1 VQRLDNP
8 RHPARSRRIHP
19 WGNVS
24 PGVDSATPLRSAQND
39 APGVLVKVFPMTHP
53 HFRRAALAA
62 AALLAVAAVQ
72 AQTATTVKTTTTKTV
87 VTRLVSG
94 VDRSGMDPSVRPQ
107 DDLYLNTN
115 GTWVKNTQIPADKSA
130 WGAFYEL
137 RDRTDHEVRGLIEG
151 LAGTHPADGSNA
163 QKVDDFFRA
172 YVDEAAIDKAGLE
185 PVLASLKDVDS
196 VTDTGHL
203 VGLMGHW
210 QGVVRTPL
218 AVDSNPDLDDP
229 GVYIA
234 DLRQGGL
241 GLPDR
246 DYYLKTDE
254 RFAKAR
260 TAYADYLA
268 KLFALSGEPAAD
280 AATHAAAVIALETR
294 IATAQWPRDKTRDPR
309 LAHNPKTPAEL
320 EALAPGFDWP
330 TYEAQSQLQPG
341 KIIVV
346 RQPDYVTA
354 LAGLVKSEPLETWK
368 LYMKAA
374 RLDEAAMMLPA
385 AFREASY
392 QFHDVAIAGVKEQQP
407 RWQLGVA
414 RTNGALGEAVGQLYV
429 GKYFPPEYRA
439 RMQALVANL
448 LKTYSTSIDGLSW
461 MSPATKKEA
470 HLKLSKYGVKIGY
483 PDVWRDYSA
492 LVVKPG
498 DALGN
503 ADRADAFEY
512 HRQIVRTGGKVDR
525 GEWGMTPQTINAY
538 YSGNKNEIVF
548 PAAILQPPFFNVA
561 ADDAVNYGAIGAV
574 IGHEISHGFD
584 DKGSQLDGDGRLR
597 NWWTDEDRKAF
608 EAVTSRL
615 VAQYEAYSPIPGQH
629 LNGKLTLGENIAD
642 LSGLQI
648 AYKAWK
654 LSLHGKPAPVIDGI
668 TGEQRFFYGFAQV
681 WRNKTR
687 DERAL
692 QLLTIDPHSPG
703 QFRADGATINADA
716 YHDAFRTRPGDK
728 MWKAP
733 ADRLRLW

>member
-1 VQRLDNP
+1 M
-8 RHPARSRRIHP
+8 
-19 WGNVS
+19 
-24 PGVDSATPLRSAQND
+24 TP
-39 APGVLVKVFPMTHP
+39 PE
-53 HFRRAALAA
+53 FRRAALAVA
-62 AALLAVAAVQ
+62 AALACAAFAPVQ
-72 AQTATTVKTTTTKTV
+72 AQTSSTTTTTVKTTTKAPA
-87 VTRLVSG
+87 G
-94 VDRSGMDPSVRPQ
+94 KKPGAGIDRAGMDKSVRPQ
-107 DDLYLNTN
+107 DDLFLATN
-115 GTWVKNTQIPADKSA
+115 GAWVKNTEIPADKSA
-130 WGAFYEL
+130 WGSFYQL
-137 RDRTDHEVRGLIEG
+137 RDRTDHEVRGLVEG
-151 LAGTHPADGSNA
+151 LQATQPADGSNA
-163 QKVDDFFRA
+163 QKVNDFFRS
-172 YVDEAAIDKAGLE
+172 YLDEAAIDKAGLA
-185 PVLASLKDVDS
+185 PVEALLKDVDS
-196 VTDTGHL
+196 VKDVGML

-229 GVYIA
+229 TVYVA
-234 DLRQGGL
+234 DFRQGGL

-260 TAYADYLA
+260 TAYADYLT
-268 KLFALSGEPAAD
+268 KLFTLSGDTDGAA
-280 AATHAAAVIALETR
+280 HAAAVIALETK
-294 IATAQWPRDKTRDPR
+294 IATAQWPRDKTRDPK

-320 EALAPGFDWP
+320 DALGPGFDFP
-330 TYEAQSQLQPG
+330 TFEAQSQLQPG
-341 KIIVV
+341 KIIIV

-354 LAGLVKSEPLETWK
+354 LAGLVKSEPLDAWK
-368 LYMKAA
+368 LYMKAC
-374 RLDEAAMMLPA
+374 RLDSAAMVLPA
-385 AFREASY
+385 AFRDASF

-407 RWQLGVA
+407 RWQQAVA
-414 RTNGALGEAVGQLYV
+414 QTNGALGEAVGQLYV
-429 GKYFPPEYRA
+429 AKYFPPEYRA

-448 LKTYSTSIDGLSW
+448 LKTYSTSIDGLTW

-483 PDVWRDYSA
+483 PDTWRDYTA
-492 LVVKPG
+492 LAVRAG

-503 ADRADAFEY
+503 SDRADAFEY

-525 GEWGMTPQTINAY
+525 TEWGMTPQTINAY

-597 NWWTDEDRKAF
+597 NWWTDDDRKAF
-608 EAVTSRL
+608 DDITNRL

-654 LSLHGKPAPVIDGI
+654 LSLGGKPSPVIDGL
-668 TGEQRFFYGFAQV
+668 TGDQRFMYGFAQV
-681 WRNKTR
+681 WRSKTR

-703 QFRADGATINADA
+703 QFRADGASINADA
-716 YHDAFRTRPGDK
+716 FHQAFHTKPGDK

-733 ADRLRLW
+733 EDRLRLW

>member
-1 VQRLDNP
+1 MN
-8 RHPARSRRIHP
+8 HPKFH
-19 WGNVS
+19 
-24 PGVDSATPLRSAQND
+24 
-39 APGVLVKVFPMTHP
+39 
-53 HFRRAALAA
+53 RAAVAIAATLACA
-62 AALLAVAAVQ
+62 AFAPVQ
-72 AQTATTVKTTTTKTV
+72 AQTATMTKTTTTKV
-87 VTRLVSG
+87 PASKKPGSG
-94 VDRSGMDPSVRPQ
+94 IDRAGMDKSVRPQ
-107 DDLYLNTN
+107 DDLFLATN
-115 GTWVKNTQIPADKSA
+115 GTWVKNTEIPADKSA
-130 WGAFYEL
+130 WGSFYQL
-137 RDRTDHEVRGLIEG
+137 RDRTDHEVRGLVEG
-151 LAGTHPADGSNA
+151 LQATQPADGTNA
-163 QKVDDFFRA
+163 QKVNDFFRS
-172 YVDEAAIDKAGLE
+172 YLDEAAIDKAGLA
-185 PVLASLKDVDS
+185 PVEASLKDVDS
-196 VTDTGHL
+196 VKDAGML

-229 GVYIA
+229 TVYVA
-234 DLRQGGL
+234 DFRQGGL

-260 TAYADYLA
+260 TAYADYLT
-268 KLFALSGEPAAD
+268 KLFTLSGDTDGAAH
-280 AATHAAAVIALETR
+280 AATVIALETK
-294 IATAQWPRDKTRDPR
+294 IATAQWPRDKTRDPK

-320 EALAPGFDWP
+320 DALGPGFDFP
-330 TYEAQSQLQPG
+330 TFEAQSQLQPG
-341 KIIVV
+341 KIIIV

-354 LAGLVKSEPLETWK
+354 LAGLVKSEPLDAWK
-368 LYMKAA
+368 LYMKAC
-374 RLDEAAMMLPA
+374 RLDSAAMVLPA
-385 AFREASY
+385 AFRDASF

-407 RWQLGVA
+407 RWQQAVA
-414 RTNGALGEAVGQLYV
+414 QTNGALGEAVGQLYV
-429 GKYFPPEYRA
+429 AKYFPPEYRA

-448 LKTYSTSIDGLSW
+448 LRTYSTSIDGLTW

-483 PDVWRDYSA
+483 PDTWRDYSA
-492 LVVKPG
+492 LAVRAG
-498 DALGN
+498 DALAN
-503 ADRADAFEY
+503 SDRADAFEY

-525 GEWGMTPQTINAY
+525 TEWGMTPQTINAY

-597 NWWTDEDRKAF
+597 NWWTDDDRKAF
-608 EAVTSRL
+608 DDITNRL

-654 LSLHGKPAPVIDGI
+654 LSLGGKPSPVIDGLN
-668 TGEQRFFYGFAQV
+668 GDQRFMYGFAQV
-681 WRNKTR
+681 WRSKTR

-703 QFRADGATINADA
+703 QFRADGASINADA
-716 YHDAFRTRPGDK
+716 FHQAFHTKPGDK

-733 ADRLRLW
+733 EDRLRLW

>member
-1 VQRLDNP
+1 M
-8 RHPARSRRIHP
+8 
-19 WGNVS
+19 
-24 PGVDSATPLRSAQND
+24 TP
-39 APGVLVKVFPMTHP
+39 PI
-53 HFRRAALAA
+53 FRCAAIAA
-62 AALLAVAAVQ
+62 AVMLVFAAQ
-72 AQTATTVKTTTTKTV
+72 AQTTTTTVQTTTTKSVAAT
-87 VTRLVSG
+87 TLGSG

-107 DDLYLNTN
+107 DDLYLATN
-115 GTWVKNTQIPADKSA
+115 GTWVKNTEIPADKSA

-137 RDRTDHEVRGLIEG
+137 RDRTDHEVRGLIEA
-151 LAGTHPADGSNA
+151 LASTHPANGSNA

-172 YVDEAAIDKAGLE
+172 YLDEAAIDKAGLA
-185 PVLASLKDVDS
+185 PVMASLKDVDS
-196 VTDTGHL
+196 IKDTGML

-218 AVDSNPDLDDP
+218 GVDSNPDLDDP

-246 DYYLKTDE
+246 DYYLKADE

-260 TAYADYLA
+260 TAYSDYLT
-268 KLFALSGEPAAD
+268 KLFTLSGD
-280 AATHAAAVIALETR
+280 AAPDAAAHAAAVIALETKL
-294 IATAQWPRDKTRDPR
+294 ATVQWPRDKTRDPR
-309 LAHNPKTPAEL
+309 LAHNPKTPAQL

-330 TYEAQSQLQPG
+330 TFEAQSQLQPG

-354 LAGLVKSEPLETWK
+354 LSGLLKSEPLETWK

-385 AFREASY
+385 AFRDASY
-392 QFHDVAIAGVKEQQP
+392 RFHDVAIAGVKEQQP
-407 RWQLGVA
+407 RWQLAVA

-429 GKYFPPEYRA
+429 GKYFPPAYRA

-448 LKTYSTSIDGLSW
+448 LQTYSTSIDGLTW

-492 LVVKPG
+492 LVIKPG

-654 LSLHGKPAPVIDGI
+654 LSLHGKPSPVIDGF
-668 TGEQRFFYGFAQV
+668 TGEQRFIYGFAQV
-681 WRNKTR
+681 WRSKVR

-716 YHDAFRTRPGDK
+716 YHDAFGTKPGDK

>member
-1 VQRLDNP
+1 MITGGKLGDLLGRKRVFV
-8 RHPARSRRIHP
+8 I
-19 WGNVS
+19 G
-24 PGVDSATPLRSAQND
+24 
-39 APGVLVKVFPMTHP
+39 LVIY
-53 HFRRAALAA
+53 ACGS
-62 AALLAVAAVQ
+62 LL
-72 AQTATTVKTTTTKTV
+72 T
-87 VTRLVSG
+87 
-94 VDRSGMDPSVRPQ
+94 
-107 DDLYLNTN
+107 
-115 GTWVKNTQIPADKSA
+115 
-130 WGAFYEL
+130 
-137 RDRTDHEVRGLIEG
+137 
-151 LAGTHPADGSNA
+151 
-163 QKVDDFFRA
+163 
-172 YVDEAAIDKAGLE
+172 
-185 PVLASLKDVDS
+185 
-196 VTDTGHL
+196 
-203 VGLMGHW
+203 
-210 QGVVRTPL
+210 
-218 AVDSNPDLDDP
+218 
-229 GVYIA
+229 
-234 DLRQGGL
+234 
-241 GLPDR
+241 
-246 DYYLKTDE
+246 
-254 RFAKAR
+254 
-260 TAYADYLA
+260 
-268 KLFALSGEPAAD
+268 ALSWSVPSL
-280 AATHAAAVIALETR
+280 ALG
-294 IATAQWPRDKTRDPR
+294 WSV
-309 LAHNPKTPAEL
+309 L
-320 EALAPGFDWP
+320 EGI
-330 TYEAQSQLQPG
+330 G
-341 KIIVV
+341 
-346 RQPDYVTA
+346 
-354 LAGLVKSEPLETWK
+354 
-368 LYMKAA
+368 
-374 RLDEAAMMLPA
+374 AAMVLPA

-429 GKYFPPEYRA
+429 GKYFPPEYRT

-448 LKTYSTSIDGLSW
+448 LKTYSTSIDGLTW

-483 PDVWRDYSA
+483 PDAWRDYSA

-654 LSLHGKPAPVIDGI
+654 LSLHGKPAPVIDGF
-668 TGEQRFFYGFAQV
+668 TGEQRFIYGFAQV
-681 WRNKTR
+681 WRTKTR
-687 DERAL
+687 EERAL
-692 QLLTIDPHSPG
+692 QLLTTDPHSPG

-716 YHDAFRTRPGDK
+716 YHDAFHTKPGDK

>member
-1 VQRLDNP
+1 
-8 RHPARSRRIHP
+8 
-19 WGNVS
+19 
-24 PGVDSATPLRSAQND
+24 
-39 APGVLVKVFPMTHP
+39 MTHP
-53 HFRRAALAA
+53 TFRRAALAIA
-62 AALLAVAAVQ
+62 ASLACAALAPAQ
-72 AQTATTVKTTTTKTV
+72 AQTTATKTTTTTVKKT
-87 VTRLVSG
+87 TTKTPAKAALGSG
-94 VDRSGMDPSVRPQ
+94 VDRANMDTSVRPQ
-107 DDLYLNTN
+107 DDLFLATN
-115 GTWVKNTQIPADKSA
+115 GTWVKTTEIPADKSA
-130 WGAFYEL
+130 WGAFYQL
-137 RDRTDHEVRGLIEG
+137 RDLTDHRVRDLIEG
-151 LAGTHPADGSNA
+151 VQATHPAPGTNA
-163 QKVDDFFRA
+163 QKVNDYFRTFL
-172 YVDEAAIDKAGLE
+172 DEAAIDKAGLA
-185 PVLASLKDVDS
+185 PIAASLKDVDS
-196 VTDTGHL
+196 VTDTGKL

-218 AVDSNPDLDDP
+218 GVDSNPDLDDP
-229 GVYIA
+229 TVYIA
-234 DLRQGGL
+234 DVRQSGL

-260 TAYADYLA
+260 AAYVDYLT
-268 KLFALSGEPAAD
+268 KLFTLTDDKD
-280 AATHAAAVIALETR
+280 AAAHAQSVLALETK
-294 IATAQWPRDKTRDPR
+294 IATAQWPRDKTRDPK
-309 LAHNPKTPAEL
+309 LSHNPKTPAEL

-330 TYEAQSQLQPG
+330 VFEAQSLLQPG
-341 KIIVV
+341 RIIVV

-354 LAGLVKSEPLETWK
+354 LAGLVKSEPLDTWK
-368 LYMKAA
+368 LYLKAA
-374 RLDEAAMMLPA
+374 RLDGAASVLPA
-385 AFREASY
+385 AFRDASY
-392 QFHDVAIAGVKEQQP
+392 QFHDVTIAGVKEQQP

-414 RTNGALGEAVGQLYV
+414 QTNGALGEAVGQLYV
-429 GKYFPPEYRA
+429 KQYFPPEYRA

-448 LKTYSTSIDGLSW
+448 LKTYSTSIDDLAW

-483 PDVWRDYSA
+483 PDAWRDYSA
-492 LVVKPG
+492 FEVRAG

-503 ADRADAFEY
+503 SDRGDAFEY
-512 HRQIVRTGGKVDR
+512 RREIVRVGAKVDR
-525 GEWGMTPQTINAY
+525 TEWGMTPQTINAY

-597 NWWTDEDRKAF
+597 NWWTDDDRKAF
-608 EAVTSRL
+608 ENVTNRL
-615 VAQYEAYSPIPGQH
+615 VAQYETYEPIPGQH

-654 LSLHGKPAPVIDGI
+654 LSLNGKPSPTIDGM
-668 TGEQRFFYGFAQV
+668 TGEQRFIYGFAQV
-681 WRNKTR
+681 WRSKTR

-716 YHDAFRTRPGDK
+716 YHDAFHTKPGDK

>member
-1 VQRLDNP
+1 MS
-8 RHPARSRRIHP
+8 HS
-19 WGNVS
+19 
-24 PGVDSATPLRSAQND
+24 T
-39 APGVLVKVFPMTHP
+39 
-53 HFRRAALAA
+53 FRRAAVAVA
-62 AALLAVAAVQ
+62 AALACAASAH
-72 AQTATTVKTTTTKTV
+72 AQTTSTTATAKTATTHAGGTAATSTAKSIK
-87 VTRLVSG
+87 LGSG
-94 VDRSGMDPSVRPQ
+94 VDRAGMDASVRPQ
-107 DDLYLNTN
+107 DDLFLATN
-115 GTWVKNTQIPADKSA
+115 GTWVKNTEIPADKSA
-130 WGAFYEL
+130 WGTFYEL
-137 RDRTDHEVRGLIEG
+137 RDRTDRQVRELIEG
-151 LAGTHPADGSNA
+151 VQATNPAPGSNA
-163 QKVDDFFRA
+163 QKVNDYFRTFL
-172 YVDEAAIDKAGLE
+172 DEAAIDKAGLD
-185 PVLASLKDVDS
+185 PVTPSLQDVDS
-196 VTDTGHL
+196 VKDIRML
-203 VGLMGHW
+203 VGLLGHW

-218 AVDSNPDLDDP
+218 AVDANPDLDDP
-229 GVYIA
+229 SVYIA
-234 DLRQGGL
+234 DFRQSGL

-246 DYYLKTDE
+246 DYYLKSDE

-268 KLFALSGEPAAD
+268 RLFTLSGEASAD
-280 AATHAAAVIALETR
+280 AAAHAAQVIALETK
-294 IATAQWPRDKTRDPR
+294 IATAQWPRDKTRDPK

-320 EALAPGFDWP
+320 DALAPGVDWAVF
-330 TYEAQSQLQPG
+330 EQQSQLQPG
-341 KIIVV
+341 RVIIV

-354 LAGLVKSEPLETWK
+354 LAGLVASEPLETWK
-368 LYMKAA
+368 LYLKAA
-374 RLDEAAMMLPA
+374 RLDSAASVLPA
-385 AFREASY
+385 AFRDASY

-407 RWQLGVA
+407 RWQRGVA
-414 RTNGALGEAVGQLYV
+414 QTNGALGEAVGQLYV
-429 GKYFPPEYRA
+429 KQYFPPAYRA

-448 LKTYSTSIDGLSW
+448 LKTYSTSIDGLTW

-483 PDVWRDYSA
+483 PDTWRDYSA
-492 LVVKPG
+492 FVVKAG

-503 ADRADAFEY
+503 SDRGDEFEY
-512 HRQIVRTGGKVDR
+512 RRTIVRVGGQVDR
-525 GEWGMTPQTINAY
+525 SEWGMTPQTINAY

-597 NWWTDEDRKAF
+597 NWWTDDDRKAF
-608 EAVTSRL
+608 DNVTGRL

-648 AYKAWK
+648 SYKAWK
-654 LSLHGKPAPVIDGI
+654 LSLKGRPSPRIDGL
-668 TGEQRFFYGFAQV
+668 TGEQRFVYGFAQV
-681 WRNKTR
+681 WRSKTR

-716 YHDAFRTRPGDK
+716 FHDAFHTKPGDK

-733 ADRLRLW
+733 EDRLRLW

>member
-1 VQRLDNP
+1 MTQP
-8 RHPARSRRIHP
+8 TFRH
-19 WGNVS
+19 
-24 PGVDSATPLRSAQND
+24 
-39 APGVLVKVFPMTHP
+39 
-53 HFRRAALAA
+53 AAI
-62 AALLAVAAVQ
+62 AVAAILACSAFAPLQ
-72 AQTATTVKTTTTKTV
+72 AQTTSTTTMTVKTTTKAIAAKK
-87 VTRLVSG
+87 LGSG
-94 VDRSGMDPSVRPQ
+94 VDRSGMDKSVRPQ
-107 DDLYLNTN
+107 DDLFLATN
-115 GTWVKNTQIPADKSA
+115 GTWVKNTEIPADKSA
-130 WGAFYEL
+130 WGAFYQL

-151 LAGTHPADGSNA
+151 LQAAQPAEGTNA
-163 QKVDDFFRA
+163 RKVNDYFRS
-172 YVDEAAIDKAGLE
+172 YLDEAAIDKAGLA
-185 PVLASLKDVDS
+185 PVDASLKDVDS
-196 VTDTGHL
+196 VTDTGKL

-229 GVYIA
+229 GVYVA
-234 DLRQGGL
+234 DFRQGGL

-260 TAYADYLA
+260 TAYTDYLT
-268 KLFALSGEPAAD
+268 KLFTLSGDTDGAA
-280 AATHAAAVIALETR
+280 HAAAVIALETK
-294 IATAQWPRDKTRDPR
+294 IATAQWPRDKTRDPK
-309 LAHNPKTPAEL
+309 LSHNPKTPSEL
-320 EALAPGFDWP
+320 DALAPGFDFP
-330 TYEAQSQLQPG
+330 TFEAQSQLQPG
-341 KIIVV
+341 KIIIV

-354 LAGLVKSEPLETWK
+354 LAGLVKSEPLDTWK
-368 LYMKAA
+368 LYMKAC
-374 RLDEAAMMLPA
+374 RLDEAAVVLPA
-385 AFREASY
+385 AFRDAHF

-407 RWQLGVA
+407 RWQQAVTQ
-414 RTNGALGEAVGQLYV
+414 TNGALGEAVGELYV
-429 GKYFPPEYRA
+429 AKYFPPEYRA

-448 LKTYSTSIDGLSW
+448 LKTYSTSIDGLAW

-483 PDVWRDYSA
+483 PDAWRDYSA
-492 LVVKPG
+492 LVVRAG

-512 HRQIVRTGGKVDR
+512 RRQIVRTGGKVDR
-525 GEWGMTPQTINAY
+525 TEWGMTPQTINAY

-597 NWWTDEDRKAF
+597 DWWTDDDRKAF
-608 EAVTSRL
+608 EGVTNRL
-615 VAQYEAYSPIPGQH
+615 VAQYEAYEPIPGQH

-654 LSLHGKPAPVIDGI
+654 LSLGGKPSPVIDGF
-668 TGEQRFFYGFAQV
+668 TGEQRFIYGFAQV

-716 YHDAFRTRPGDK
+716 YHDAFHTKPGDK

>member
-1 VQRLDNP
+1 
-8 RHPARSRRIHP
+8 
-19 WGNVS
+19 
-24 PGVDSATPLRSAQND
+24 
-39 APGVLVKVFPMTHP
+39 MTHP

-62 AALLAVAAVQ
+62 AATLACAAILPAQ
-72 AQTATTVKTTTTKTV
+72 AQTAATATTTVKTTTTAKSTS
-87 VTRLVSG
+87 TMKMGSG
-94 VDRSGMDPSVRPQ
+94 VDRSGMDASVRPQ
-107 DDLYLNTN
+107 DDLFLAMN
-115 GTWVKNTQIPADKSA
+115 GNWVKNTQIPADKSR
-130 WGAFYEL
+130 WGTFDEL
-137 RDRTDHEVRGLIEG
+137 RDRTDHEVRDLVEG
-151 LAGTHPADGSNA
+151 LQATHPADGSDA
-163 QKVDDFFRA
+163 QKINDFFRS
-172 YVDEAAIDKAGLE
+172 YIDEAAIDKAGLAPIE
-185 PVLASLKDVDS
+185 ASLKDVDS
-196 VTDTGHL
+196 IKDAGML

-218 AVDSNPDLDDP
+218 GIGSNPDLDDP
-229 GVYIA
+229 SVYVA
-234 DLRQGGL
+234 DFRQGGL

-246 DYYLKTDE
+246 DYYLKADE

-260 TAYADYLA
+260 AAYTDYLA
-268 KLFALSGEPAAD
+268 RLFTLSGDADGPA
-280 AATHAAAVIALETR
+280 HAAQVLALETK
-294 IATAQWPRDKTRDPR
+294 IAAAQWPRDKTRDQK

-320 EALAPGFDWP
+320 DALAPGFDFP
-330 TYEAQSQLQPG
+330 TFEAQAQLQPG
-341 KIIVV
+341 KIIIV

-368 LYMKAA
+368 LYMKSR
-374 RLDEAAMMLPA
+374 RLDSAATVLPA
-385 AFREASY
+385 GFRDASY
-392 QFHDVAIAGVKEQQP
+392 QFHQVTIAGVKERQP
-407 RWQLGVA
+407 RWQDAVQQMNGGLGV
-414 RTNGALGEAVGQLYV
+414 TGPLGESVGQLYV
-429 GKYFPPEYRA
+429 AKYFPPAYRA

-448 LKTYSTSIDGLSW
+448 MKAYSTSIDGLTW

-470 HLKLSKYGVKIGY
+470 HLKLSKYNVKIGY
-483 PDVWRDYSA
+483 PDVWRDYGA
-492 LVVKPG
+492 LVMKPG

-503 ADRADAFEY
+503 ADRAAAFEY
-512 HRQIVRTGGKVDR
+512 HREIVRTGGKVDR
-525 GEWGMTPQTINAY
+525 TEWGMTPQTINAY

-597 NWWTDEDRKAF
+597 NWWTDDDRKAF
-608 EAVTSRL
+608 ESVTNRL

-654 LSLHGKPAPVIDGI
+654 LSLHGKPSPVIDGF
-668 TGEQRFFYGFAQV
+668 TGEQRFIYGFAQV

-692 QLLTIDPHSPG
+692 QLLTTDPHSPG

-716 YHDAFRTRPGDK
+716 YHDAFHTKPGDK

-733 ADRLRLW
+733 EDRLRLW

>member
-1 VQRLDNP
+1 MSHSN
-8 RHPARSRRIHP
+8 
-19 WGNVS
+19 
-24 PGVDSATPLRSAQND
+24 
-39 APGVLVKVFPMTHP
+39 
-53 HFRRAALAA
+53 FRRAAVAVA
-62 AALLAVAAVQ
+62 AALACAASAH
-72 AQTATTVKTTTTKTV
+72 AQTTSTTATAKTATTHAGGTAATSTAKSIK
-87 VTRLVSG
+87 LGSG
-94 VDRSGMDPSVRPQ
+94 VDRAGMDASVRPQ
-107 DDLYLNTN
+107 DDLFLATN
-115 GTWVKNTQIPADKSA
+115 GTWVKNTEIPADKSA
-130 WGAFYEL
+130 WGTFYEL
-137 RDRTDHEVRGLIEG
+137 RDRTDRQVRELIEG
-151 LAGTHPADGSNA
+151 VQATNPAPGSNA
-163 QKVDDFFRA
+163 QKVNDYFRTFL
-172 YVDEAAIDKAGLE
+172 DEAAIDKAGLD
-185 PVLASLKDVDS
+185 PVTPSLQDVDS
-196 VTDTGHL
+196 VKDIRML
-203 VGLMGHW
+203 VGLLGHW

-218 AVDSNPDLDDP
+218 AVDANPDLDDP
-229 GVYIA
+229 SVYIA
-234 DLRQGGL
+234 DFRQSGL

-246 DYYLKTDE
+246 DYYLKSDE

-268 KLFALSGEPAAD
+268 TLFTLSGEASAD
-280 AATHAAAVIALETR
+280 AAAHAAQVIALETK
-294 IATAQWPRDKTRDPR
+294 IATAQWPRDKTRDPK

-320 EALAPGFDWP
+320 DALAPGVDWAVF
-330 TYEAQSQLQPG
+330 EQQSQLQPG
-341 KIIVV
+341 RVIIV

-354 LAGLVKSEPLETWK
+354 LAGLVASEPLETWK
-368 LYMKAA
+368 LYLKAA
-374 RLDEAAMMLPA
+374 RLDSAASVLPA
-385 AFREASY
+385 AFRDASY

-407 RWQLGVA
+407 RWQRGVA
-414 RTNGALGEAVGQLYV
+414 QTNGALGEAVGQLYV
-429 GKYFPPEYRA
+429 KQYFPPAYRA

-448 LKTYSTSIDGLSW
+448 LKTYSTSIDGLTW

-483 PDVWRDYSA
+483 PDTWRDYSA
-492 LVVKPG
+492 FVVKAG

-503 ADRADAFEY
+503 SDRGDEFEY
-512 HRQIVRTGGKVDR
+512 RRTIVRVGGQVDR
-525 GEWGMTPQTINAY
+525 SEWGMTPQTINAY

-597 NWWTDEDRKAF
+597 NWWTDDDRKAF
-608 EAVTSRL
+608 DNVTGRL

-648 AYKAWK
+648 SYKAWK
-654 LSLHGKPAPVIDGI
+654 LSLKGRPSPRIDGL
-668 TGEQRFFYGFAQV
+668 TGEQRFVYGFAQV
-681 WRNKTR
+681 WRSKTR

-716 YHDAFRTRPGDK
+716 FHDAFHTKPGDK

-733 ADRLRLW
+733 EDRLRLW